1 MIYAC
6 TGTWMVLL
14 QIDAAQLTMQIV
26 NIVSIFGHRSPRE
39 PVYSYFAISLAMQ
52 LLGAR
57 TRINATCKGKLDAT
71 CALSFDV
78 CLLYTYS
85 NKKREKIQAKSVYH
99 RSLFASRTRDSQ
111 KLSKTDTPVAKKTCE
126 TQSFII
132 YGPQFCMML
141 LRRGCGPVI

>member
-1 MIYAC
+1 
-6 TGTWMVLL
+6 MVLL

-39 PVYSYFAISLAMQ
+39 PVYSYFAISLVMK

-57 TRINATCKGKLDAT
+57 TRINATCIGKLDAT

-85 NKKREKIQAKSVYH
+85 NKK
-99 RSLFASRTRDSQ
+99 
-111 KLSKTDTPVAKKTCE
+111 
-126 TQSFII
+126 
-132 YGPQFCMML
+132 
-141 LRRGCGPVI
+141 